1 MTISKQKVDNS
12 GKVHKKQESITHK
25 TKQQQQ
31 MQRKQPK
38 RQTFVASPQRY
49 AHLGV
54 SLRTVSRR
62 GNERQ

>member
-12 GKVHKKQESITHK
+12 GIVHKKQESITHK

-49 AHLGV
+49 AH
-54 SLRTVSRR
+54 
-62 GNERQ
+62 